1 MTSRGKP
8 TFVGAPNP
16 ELKTSPI
23 LEPMDEE
30 VEVLAQEVE
39 GLEVCYFNGQSFD
52 SGDYVCSGTGALLR
66 CENGMWAE
74 VGSCDPDNP

>member
-1 MTSRGKP
+1 MSTHKNP
-8 TFVGAPNP
+8 VFVGAPNP

-30 VEVLAQEVE
+30 VGVLAQEVE
-39 GLEVCYFNGQSFD
+39 GLEVCYFNGQSFH